1 MFPNAKGSELLSV
14 LATID
19 PAAQAA
25 GTLTTGWISVAN
37 HHGFLSLVQ
46 TGVLGTSAT
55 VDAKLQQA
63 LDNSGTS
70 AKDITG
76 KAITQIVKATGDNKQ
91 ALINVKPE
99 ELDTVNGFGFVRLS
113 VTVGVAASQTSAQV
127 LGLNPRFAP
136 ADASNQAAVV
146 QVISM
151 PIQLVTP
158 PTEEPVSLLEAKLH
172 LRVDFDE
179 DDMLIASLI
188 TAARQAAETLTG
200 RQLTTA
206 RWRQVLD
213 CFPGPSL
220 MGVPAGQTFTLPG
233 HAILLAKA
241 PVQSVVSINYLDM
254 GSVNQTMPAL
264 TYTVD
269 AACEPARITPV
280 FGQIWPVCL
289 PQIGAV
295 SVTFDAG
302 YGTASQV
309 PEGIKSWIKLRV
321 GSLYAHR
328 EEVAALSRGRIEPLP
343 FIDGLL
349 DPYKVVTV

>member
-1 MFPNAKGSELLSV
+1 
-14 LATID
+14 
-19 PAAQAA
+19 
-25 GTLTTGWISVAN
+25 
-37 HHGFLSLVQ
+37 
-46 TGVLGTSAT
+46 
-55 VDAKLQQA
+55 
-63 LDNSGTS
+63 
-70 AKDITG
+70 
-76 KAITQIVKATGDNKQ
+76 
-91 ALINVKPE
+91 
-99 ELDTVNGFGFVRLS
+99 
-113 VTVGVAASQTSAQV
+113 
-127 LGLNPRFAP
+127 
-136 ADASNQAAVV
+136 
-146 QVISM
+146 M

-206 RWRQVLD
+206 RWKQVLD

-254 GSVNQTMPAL
+254 GSVNQTMSAL

-280 FGQIWPVCL
+280 FGQIWPICL

-309 PEGIKSWIKLRV
+309 PEGIKSWIKLRL

-328 EEVAALSRGRIEPLP
+328 EEVAALSRGRIESLP

-349 DPYKVVTV
+349 DPYKVVIA

>member
-1 MFPNAKGSELLSV
+1 
-14 LATID
+14 
-19 PAAQAA
+19 
-25 GTLTTGWISVAN
+25 
-37 HHGFLSLVQ
+37 
-46 TGVLGTSAT
+46 
-55 VDAKLQQA
+55 
-63 LDNSGTS
+63 
-70 AKDITG
+70 
-76 KAITQIVKATGDNKQ
+76 
-91 ALINVKPE
+91 
-99 ELDTVNGFGFVRLS
+99 
-113 VTVGVAASQTSAQV
+113 
-127 LGLNPRFAP
+127 
-136 ADASNQAAVV
+136 
-146 QVISM
+146 M

-200 RQLTTA
+200 RQFTTA
-206 RWRQVLD
+206 RWKQVLD

-241 PVQSVVSINYLDM
+241 PVQSVVSIDYLDM
-254 GSVNQTMPAL
+254 GSVNQIMPAL

-280 FGQIWPVCL
+280 FGQIWPICL

-328 EEVAALSRGRIEPLP
+328 EEVAALSRGRIESLP

>member
-1 MFPNAKGSELLSV
+1 
-14 LATID
+14 
-19 PAAQAA
+19 
-25 GTLTTGWISVAN
+25 
-37 HHGFLSLVQ
+37 
-46 TGVLGTSAT
+46 
-55 VDAKLQQA
+55 
-63 LDNSGTS
+63 
-70 AKDITG
+70 
-76 KAITQIVKATGDNKQ
+76 
-91 ALINVKPE
+91 
-99 ELDTVNGFGFVRLS
+99 
-113 VTVGVAASQTSAQV
+113 
-127 LGLNPRFAP
+127 
-136 ADASNQAAVV
+136 
-146 QVISM
+146 M

-206 RWRQVLD
+206 RWKQVLD

-220 MGVPAGQTFTLPG
+220 MGVPAGQAFTLPG

-269 AACEPARITPV
+269 VACEPARITPV
-280 FGQIWPVCL
+280 FGQIWPICL

-302 YGTASQV
+302 YGTALQV
-309 PEGIKSWIKLRV
+309 PEGIKSWIKLRL

-328 EEVAALSRGRIEPLP
+328 EEVAALSRGRIESLP

-349 DPYKVVTV
+349 DPYKVVIA

>member
-1 MFPNAKGSELLSV
+1 
-14 LATID
+14 
-19 PAAQAA
+19 
-25 GTLTTGWISVAN
+25 
-37 HHGFLSLVQ
+37 
-46 TGVLGTSAT
+46 
-55 VDAKLQQA
+55 
-63 LDNSGTS
+63 
-70 AKDITG
+70 
-76 KAITQIVKATGDNKQ
+76 
-91 ALINVKPE
+91 
-99 ELDTVNGFGFVRLS
+99 
-113 VTVGVAASQTSAQV
+113 
-127 LGLNPRFAP
+127 
-136 ADASNQAAVV
+136 
-146 QVISM
+146 M

-200 RQLTTA
+200 RQFTTA
-206 RWRQVLD
+206 RWKQVLD

-254 GSVNQTMPAL
+254 GSALQVMPAA

-269 AACEPARITPV
+269 TACEPARITPV
-280 FGQIWPVCL
+280 FGQIWPICL

-302 YGTASQV
+302 YGSAAHV

-328 EEVAALSRGRIEPLP
+328 EEVAVLSRGRIEALS

-349 DPYKVVTV
+349 DPYKVAFV